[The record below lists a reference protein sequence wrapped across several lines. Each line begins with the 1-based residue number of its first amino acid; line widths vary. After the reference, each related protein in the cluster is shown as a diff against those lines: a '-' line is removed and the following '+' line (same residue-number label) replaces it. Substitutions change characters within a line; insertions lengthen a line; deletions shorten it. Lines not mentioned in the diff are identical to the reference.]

1 MILKVLPSPTQPVN
15 SEVQGIYAMIAATI
29 PAENPS
35 QPWTKV
41 RYRYRKNGKT
51 KPLTSSKVEQ
61 RGLEIFF
68 PRKNGGQLE
77 SVADLM
83 IVLNQ
88 ALQKGEV
95 ESNVQFSRIRYA
107 PSGFI

>member
-1 MILKVLPSPTQPVN
+1 MV
-15 SEVQGIYAMIAATI
+15 AATI
-29 PAENPS
+29 PAETPS
-35 QPWTKV
+35 QHWTKV
-41 RYRYRKNGKT
+41 RYRYRKNGT
-51 KPLTSSKVEQ
+51 TKVEQ

-68 PRKNGGQLE
+68 PRSQLE

-107 PSGFI
+107 PSGSFLNLNDQIKK